1 MVDFSWDVIYMGC
14 NGIIIMGC
22 NGNLMVILIYLKKSG
37 IFDGFMGYIEDLFG
51 IKQSVI
57 GIG

>member
-1 MVDFSWDVIYMGC
+1 MQWEFDGDSDI
-14 NGIIIMGC
+14 
-22 NGNLMVILIYLKKSG
+22 LKKSG